1 MRTPIGLLAAMALL
15 AACSTA
21 EQRAAY
27 DADPAIAMAPQ
38 YGPGC
43 EKVGYAKGSE
53 QWRACILKS
62 SKRDD
67 LGRWGQFWD
76 RYPQQQTWNL
86 TR

>member
-1 MRTPIGLLAAMALL
+1 MRTPIVLLAAMALL
-15 AACSTA
+15 AACSSA

-27 DADPAIAMAPQ
+27 DADPATAMATQ

-53 QWRACILKS
+53 QWRTCILKS
-62 SKRDD
+62 SKQND
-67 LGRWGQFWD
+67 LAQWGQFWE
-76 RYPQQQTWNL
+76 RYPQQQSWNL